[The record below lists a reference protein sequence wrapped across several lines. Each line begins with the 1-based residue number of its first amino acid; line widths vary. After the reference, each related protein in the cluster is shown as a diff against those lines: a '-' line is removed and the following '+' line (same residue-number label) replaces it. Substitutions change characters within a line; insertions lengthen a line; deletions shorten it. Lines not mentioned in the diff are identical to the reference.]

1 MTKTPISVLK
11 EAADRGLRLD
21 AQPDGLHI
29 NPAEAC
35 SSKFEQILKA
45 HKPALIAL
53 LKLPMVMLYSDT
65 LQQTV
70 FFCQDDA
77 TKATL
82 IEAGASDW
90 SIYTKD
96 ELRVLCEANRVAPL
110 SPNELRMVNEIKR
123 TFNGRVAR

>member
-11 EAADRGLRLD
+11 EAADRGLRLN

-35 SSKFEQILKA
+35 SPGFEQILKA

-53 LKLPMVMLYSDT
+53 LKLPMLMVNSDT

-70 FFCQDDA
+70 FFCQNEA
-77 TKATL
+77 TKETL
-82 IEAGASDW
+82 IEAGAEEW

-110 SPNELRMVNEIKR
+110 SADELRVVHEIKR
-123 TFNGRVAR
+123 QFNGRITQ